1 MNRKISLAL
10 LATFAV
16 AVPAS
21 AQISTT
27 DRVRDRVILGG
38 DRAGSRTDTRTGGT
52 IGDVIFGRPSDQRT
66 SSKVPKGHL
75 PPRGMCR
82 VWIDGVPP
90 GRQPEVTTCAQAER
104 DRVQYGANARV
115 IYGDRE
121 SFPGKGK
128 GKFKNREQRD
138 CQRRDAVVIGGR
150 VVDVCTDGAVR
161 QDRRDRR
168 DRRDRDDDDRWD
180 DDDDSDRRKSA
191 KAQKSGKSQNRGKG
205 RKG

>member
-1 MNRKISLAL
+1 MNTKITLAMLAL
-10 LATFAV
+10 AV
-16 AVPAS
+16 GAVPAS

-38 DRAGSRTDTRTGGT
+38 ERGDRTGTRTDGT
-52 IGDVIFGRPSDQRT
+52 IGDIIYGRASDSRA
-66 SSKVPKGHL
+66 SGKVPRGHL

-90 GRQPEVTTCAQAER
+90 GRQPAPTSCANAQR

-115 IYGDRE
+115 IYGDDE

-128 GKFKNREQRD
+128 HTF
-138 CQRRDAVVIGGR
+138 
-150 VVDVCTDGAVR
+150 
-161 QDRRDRR
+161 RDRE
-168 DRRDRDDDDRWD
+168 DRTDVFGRRIEGNADDGRA
-180 DDDDSDRRKSA
+180 SP
-191 KAQKSGKSQNRGKG
+191 KAKG

>member
-1 MNRKISLAL
+1 MTKKISLAL

-52 IGDVIFGRPSDQRT
+52 IGDVIFGRTSEQRT

-138 CQRRDAVVIGGR
+138 CQTRDGVVIGGR
-150 VVDVCTDGAVR
+150 VVDVCNDGTIR
-161 QDRRDRR
+161 QDRRGR
-168 DRRDRDDDDRWD
+168 DDDDDDRWD
-180 DDDDSDRRKSA
+180 DDDDSDRRKSV

-205 RKG
+205 KKG

>member
-1 MNRKISLAL
+1 MNTKISLAL

-38 DRAGSRTDTRTGGT
+38 DRAGSRTDTRSGGT
-52 IGDVIFGRPSDQRT
+52 IGDVIFGRTSDQRT
-66 SSKVPKGHL
+66 TSKVPKGHL

-90 GRQPEVTTCAQAER
+90 GRQPAVTTCAQAER

-138 CQRRDAVVIGGR
+138 CQTRDAVVIGGR
-150 VVDVCTDGAVR
+150 VVDVCNDGSVR
-161 QDRRDRR
+161 QDRRDR
-168 DRRDRDDDDRWD
+168 DDDDDDRWD
-180 DDDDSDRRKSA
+180 DDDDSDRRKSV

>member
-1 MNRKISLAL
+1 MNTKISLAL

-21 AQISTT
+21 AQISTAE
-27 DRVRDRVILGG
+27 RVRDRVILGG
-38 DRAGSRTDTRTGGT
+38 DRAGTRTDTRTGGT
-52 IGDVIFGRPSDQRT
+52 IGDIIFGRTSDQRT
-66 SSKVPKGHL
+66 TSKVPKGHL

-128 GKFKNREQRD
+128 GKFKNRDERE
-138 CQRRDAVVIGGR
+138 CQRRDAVVIDGR
-150 VVDVCTDGAVR
+150 VVNVCTDGRVR
-161 QDRRDRR
+161 QDRR

-180 DDDDSDRRKSA
+180 DDDDDDRREFGKARKS
-191 KAQKSGKSQNRGKG
+191 KNRGKG